1 LDAGAEACFQFAWS
15 AGRDRKNLPL
25 VKPIIIDLVGI
36 TLGFVA
42 LYLFSAA
49 GSKRLRDLIEG
60 WPLWLV
66 GLAGML
72 MYTTIHVEAR
82 YSGAF
87 LVPFWLGG
95 LRFHW
100 GHGTSIRSIRGNV
113 VRNRS
118 VSVDSCGMDSIYA

>member
-1 LDAGAEACFQFAWS
+1 LDAGTEACIQFAWS

-95 LRFHW
+95 LRFH
-100 GHGTSIRSIRGNV
+100 
-113 VRNRS
+113 
-118 VSVDSCGMDSIYA
+118 

>member
-1 LDAGAEACFQFAWS
+1 LHGQLAATARTC
-15 AGRDRKNLPL
+15 L

-95 LRFHW
+95 LRFH
-100 GHGTSIRSIRGNV
+100 
-113 VRNRS
+113 
-118 VSVDSCGMDSIYA
+118 